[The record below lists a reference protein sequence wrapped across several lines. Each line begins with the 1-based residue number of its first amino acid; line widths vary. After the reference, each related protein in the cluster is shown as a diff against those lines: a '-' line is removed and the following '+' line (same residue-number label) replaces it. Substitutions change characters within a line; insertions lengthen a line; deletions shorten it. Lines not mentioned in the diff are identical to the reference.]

1 MDWNTRTAEWT
12 DIPKVTEIY
21 NQGIEDRVATFETRL
36 RDTVEMEEWLLNR
49 ETRYPVIVIED
60 ERGKVHGW
68 ASVNVYNS
76 RCCYSSVGDLS
87 IYIQRDM
94 RRKGLGRILLG
105 GLMDSA
111 RKQGFHKLILN
122 VFDSNEPAK
131 KLYLALGF
139 RHVGTYEK
147 QGIMDG
153 KYVDVTIMEKLLA
166 EK

>member
-1 MDWNTRTAEWT
+1 MDWNVRTAEPS
-12 DIPKVTEIY
+12 DIPRITEIY
-21 NQGIEDRVATFETRL
+21 NQGIEDRVATFETRH
-36 RDTVEMEEWLLNR
+36 RDTTEMEEWLLNR
-49 ETRYPVIVIED
+49 DSRYAVIVAED
-60 ERGKVHGW
+60 SEGLVRGW
-68 ASVNVYNS
+68 ASINEYNS

-94 RRKGLGRILLG
+94 RQKGLGRILLD

-111 RKQGFHKLILN
+111 RRQGFHKLILN
-122 VFDSNEPAK
+122 VFDANEPAK

-153 KYVDVTIMEKLLA
+153 KYVDVTIMEKLLTDN
-166 EK
+166 